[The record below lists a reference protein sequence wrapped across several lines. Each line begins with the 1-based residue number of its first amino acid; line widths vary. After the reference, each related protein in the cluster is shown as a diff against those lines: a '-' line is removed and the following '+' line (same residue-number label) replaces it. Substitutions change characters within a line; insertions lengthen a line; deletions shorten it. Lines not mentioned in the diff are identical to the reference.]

1 MKVREQDLFRIAG
14 VTAAAALGLTF
25 YVAWALTPIQ
35 GDVAIIREAQSI
47 EFFRRFES
55 WVNPLGSIDKQLVLV
70 VAVIAAI
77 VVGPK
82 LGFSSGTPLER
93 TQAIW
98 MLIAALVLRLVAGP
112 LKAAVQSERPSTA
125 NDVIVARHFD
135 GYGFPSGHVYSD
147 VLIFGVLAV
156 IAPVVF
162 GRTFGSALRVVCIA
176 IIVFAGPARMVVGAH
191 WPSDV
196 LGGYLW
202 GAAALCIAVI
212 VGRRLGTA
220 R

>member
-14 VTAAAALGLTF
+14 VTAAAALVLTF

-98 MLIAALVLRLVAGP
+98 MLIAALVLRLV
-112 LKAAVQSERPSTA
+112 
-125 NDVIVARHFD
+125 
-135 GYGFPSGHVYSD
+135 
-147 VLIFGVLAV
+147 
-156 IAPVVF
+156 
-162 GRTFGSALRVVCIA
+162 
-176 IIVFAGPARMVVGAH
+176 
-191 WPSDV
+191 
-196 LGGYLW
+196 
-202 GAAALCIAVI
+202 
-212 VGRRLGTA
+212 
-220 R
+220 